1 MGNKRGNEI
10 KTKISRGVPLK
21 KSGNV
26 YAKFIEVFGLKIKNK
41 SKHLYSK
48 DGNTFLTTH
57 QEALKIFK
65 DNKVLFIGLGETT
78 KIKIDN
84 TDYLFFLRS
93 SKAIEMSIVK
103 KIEKVLGR
111 KYFWIVSSNQERGV
125 VAASNGEYAII
136 TQVKHVKILF

>member
-1 MGNKRGNEI
+1 
-10 KTKISRGVPLK
+10 LK
-21 KSGNV
+21 KNDNV
-26 YAKFIEVFGLKIKNK
+26 YTKFVEVFGLKTKNK

-65 DNKVLFIGLGETT
+65 DKKVLFIGLGETT
-78 KIKIDN
+78 KIKIDDTN
-84 TDYLFFLRS
+84 YLFFLRS

-111 KYFWIVSSNQERGV
+111 KYFWIVSKLQEKDII
-125 VAASNGEYAII
+125 AASNGEYAII

>member
-1 MGNKRGNEI
+1 M
-10 KTKISRGVPLK
+10 K

-26 YAKFIEVFGLKIKNK
+26 YAKFIEVFGLKTKNK

-65 DNKVLFIGLGETT
+65 DKQVLFIGPGESTE
-78 KIKIDN
+78 IKIDN
-84 TDYLFFLRS
+84 INYLFFLRGRG
-93 SKAIEMSIVK
+93 AVEVDIVR

-111 KYFWIVSSNQERGV
+111 RYFWIIGKHQQKDI

>member
-1 MGNKRGNEI
+1 M
-10 KTKISRGVPLK
+10 K
-21 KSGNV
+21 KNDNV
-26 YAKFIEVFGLKIKNK
+26 YAKFIEVFGLKVKNK

-65 DNKVLFIGLGETT
+65 DKQVLFIGPGENTE
-78 KIKIDN
+78 IKINN
-84 TDYLFFLRS
+84 TNYLFFLRGRR
-93 SKAIEMSIVK
+93 AVEVDIVR

-111 KYFWIVSSNQERGV
+111 RYFWIIGKHQQKDII
-125 VAASNGEYAII
+125 AASNGEYAII

>member
-1 MGNKRGNEI
+1 M
-10 KTKISRGVPLK
+10 K

-26 YAKFIEVFGLKIKNK
+26 YANFIEVFGLKTKNK

-111 KYFWIVSSNQERGV
+111 KYFWIVSSNQDRKSV
-125 VAASNGEYAII
+125 V
-136 TQVKHVKILF
+136 

>member
-1 MGNKRGNEI
+1 
-10 KTKISRGVPLK
+10 LK
-21 KSGNV
+21 KNDNI
-26 YAKFIEVFGLKIKNK
+26 YAKFIEVFGLKTKNK

-65 DNKVLFIGLGETT
+65 NKKVLFIGPGETT
-78 KIKIDN
+78 KIKINN
-84 TDYLFFLRS
+84 TNYLFFLRGRR
-93 SKAIEMSIVK
+93 AVEVGIVR

-111 KYFWIVSSNQERGV
+111 KYFWIIGKHQQKDII
-125 VAASNGEYAII
+125 AASNGEYAII

>member
-1 MGNKRGNEI
+1 M
-10 KTKISRGVPLK
+10 K
-21 KSGNV
+21 KNDNI
-26 YAKFIEVFGLKIKNK
+26 YAKFIEVFGLKTKNK

-65 DNKVLFIGLGETT
+65 NKKVLFIGPGETT
-78 KIKIDN
+78 KIKINN
-84 TDYLFFLRS
+84 TNYLFFLRGRR
-93 SKAIEMSIVK
+93 AVEVGIVR

-111 KYFWIVSSNQERGV
+111 KYFWIIGKHQQKDII
-125 VAASNGEYAII
+125 AASNGEYAII